1 MTEMEDRKPQ
11 AVISKNTKGGPLSPS
26 ILLHSSSQKSYFY
39 SGRSFTRLNMQIGN
53 REHQRYTH
61 FLDVVLE
68 SSSGK
73 IEARISEIGLG
84 GCYVDTIVTVYEG
97 DEVFFHLGPPFDEN
111 LRFAG
116 TVAYVFPGMG
126 FGIKFKDITD
136 RHLALLSQ
144 IVKPSGE

>member
-1 MTEMEDRKPQ
+1 
-11 AVISKNTKGGPLSPS
+11 
-26 ILLHSSSQKSYFY
+26 
-39 SGRSFTRLNMQIGN
+39 MQ

-61 FLDVVLE
+61 FVDVVLE

-97 DEVFFHLGPPFDEN
+97 DEVVFKLGPPFNED

-116 TVAYVFPGMG
+116 TVVYVFTGMG
-126 FGIKFKDITD
+126 FGIKFTD
-136 RHLALLSQ
+136 LTDEQCAEIEKIISTGQ
-144 IVKPSGE
+144 

>member
-1 MTEMEDRKPQ
+1 
-11 AVISKNTKGGPLSPS
+11 
-26 ILLHSSSQKSYFY
+26 
-39 SGRSFTRLNMQIGN
+39 MQ

-97 DEVFFHLGPPFDEN
+97 DEVFFHLGPPFDES

-116 TVAYVFPGMG
+116 TVVYVFPGMG

-136 RHLALLSQ
+136 QNRAVIEQ
-144 IVKPSGE
+144 IIKSNGQ